1 MSRKTGRIK
10 TLRNTPYLIF
20 INSSSRIY
28 QTNTFSFFIDKKMTP
43 ELEQL
48 HLDFQSVFGK
58 EVPSNKKNDAEWIQK
73 KIDEANE
80 ISTQDQTDP
89 VANSENTE
97 QQETVEQEQE
107 PELQNPDEEEEYSSE
122 EDTQLSYEAK
132 KISKIKYPL

>member
-1 MSRKTGRIK
+1 
-10 TLRNTPYLIF
+10 
-20 INSSSRIY
+20 
-28 QTNTFSFFIDKKMTP
+28 MTP

-48 HLDFQSVFGK
+48 HADFESIFGK

-89 VANSENTE
+89 VENQAENTA
-97 QQETVEQEQE
+97 EQE
-107 PELQNPDEEEEYSSE
+107 PEQDPELQNQDEEEYSSE

>member
-1 MSRKTGRIK
+1 
-10 TLRNTPYLIF
+10 
-20 INSSSRIY
+20 
-28 QTNTFSFFIDKKMTP
+28 MTP

-48 HLDFQSVFGK
+48 HLDFQSIFGK

-97 QQETVEQEQE
+97 QENTPQQE
-107 PELQNPDEEEEYSSE
+107 PETEPEPDLQSQDEEEEYSSE

>member
-1 MSRKTGRIK
+1 
-10 TLRNTPYLIF
+10 
-20 INSSSRIY
+20 
-28 QTNTFSFFIDKKMTP
+28 MTP

-48 HLDFQSVFGK
+48 HADFQSVFGK
-58 EVPSNKKNDAEWIQK
+58 EVPSNKKNDAERIKK

-89 VANSENTE
+89 VENQAENTA
-97 QQETVEQEQE
+97 EQE
-107 PELQNPDEEEEYSSE
+107 PEQDPELQNQDEEEYSSE

>member
-1 MSRKTGRIK
+1 
-10 TLRNTPYLIF
+10 
-20 INSSSRIY
+20 
-28 QTNTFSFFIDKKMTP
+28 MTP

-48 HLDFQSVFGK
+48 HSDFQSVFGK

-97 QQETVEQEQE
+97 QQETVEQE
-107 PELQNPDEEEEYSSE
+107 PELQSQDKEEEYSSE

>member
-1 MSRKTGRIK
+1 
-10 TLRNTPYLIF
+10 
-20 INSSSRIY
+20 
-28 QTNTFSFFIDKKMTP
+28 MTP

-48 HLDFQSVFGK
+48 HADFQSVFGK

-73 KIDEANE
+73 KIAEANE

-97 QQETVEQEQE
+97 QEEAMEQEQE
-107 PELQNPDEEEEYSSE
+107 PELQNQDEEEYSSE

-132 KISKIKYPL
+132 KITKIKYPL

>member
-1 MSRKTGRIK
+1 
-10 TLRNTPYLIF
+10 
-20 INSSSRIY
+20 
-28 QTNTFSFFIDKKMTP
+28 MTP

-48 HLDFQSVFGK
+48 HSDFQSVFGK

-73 KIDEANE
+73 KIAEANE

-107 PELQNPDEEEEYSSE
+107 PELQDQDEEEEYSEEYSSE

>member
-1 MSRKTGRIK
+1 
-10 TLRNTPYLIF
+10 
-20 INSSSRIY
+20 
-28 QTNTFSFFIDKKMTP
+28 MTP

-48 HLDFQSVFGK
+48 HADFQSVFGK

-73 KIDEANE
+73 KIAEANE
-80 ISTQDQTDP
+80 ISDQNQADP
-89 VANSENTE
+89 VENQAENTE

-132 KISKIKYPL
+132 KITKIKYPL

>member
-1 MSRKTGRIK
+1 
-10 TLRNTPYLIF
+10 
-20 INSSSRIY
+20 
-28 QTNTFSFFIDKKMTP
+28 MTP

-48 HLDFQSVFGK
+48 HAEFQSVFGK
-58 EVPSNKKNDAEWIQK
+58 EVPSNKKNDAERIKK
-73 KIDEANE
+73 KIDEAKE

-97 QQETVEQEQE
+97 QEEVMEQEQE
-107 PELQNPDEEEEYSSE
+107 PELQNQDEEEYSSE

>member
-1 MSRKTGRIK
+1 
-10 TLRNTPYLIF
+10 
-20 INSSSRIY
+20 
-28 QTNTFSFFIDKKMTP
+28 MTP

-48 HLDFQSVFGK
+48 HSDFQSVFGK

-97 QQETVEQEQE
+97 QEEVMEQEQE
-107 PELQNPDEEEEYSSE
+107 PEQNQDEEEEYSSE

>member
-1 MSRKTGRIK
+1 M
-10 TLRNTPYLIF
+10 
-20 INSSSRIY
+20 
-28 QTNTFSFFIDKKMTP
+28 MTP
-43 ELEQL
+43 ELQQL

-58 EVPSNKKNDAEWIQK
+58 EVSSNKKNDAEWIQK
-73 KIDEANE
+73 KIAEANE

-89 VANSENTE
+89 VANPENTE

-107 PELQNPDEEEEYSSE
+107 PEPQNPYEEEEYSSE